1 MVLYVRKRE
10 LERKIMEYV
19 ERNPGTTI
27 YKLAKDL
34 GIEKELARYYIERMI
49 MEGKLLGT
57 IEPEEPY
64 MSFRVEKIEYI
75 GDNVRVSDAGGAN
88 IFETSRNHP
97 LVVAGKIKEYAFLKV
112 YEDRIE
118 VQ

>member
-1 MVLYVRKRE
+1 MVLYVRKGE
-10 LERKIMEYV
+10 LDRKIMEYV
-19 ERNPGTTI
+19 EKNPRTTI
-27 YKLAKDL
+27 SRLAKEL

-64 MSFRVEKIEYI
+64 MSFKVEKIEFI
-75 GDNVRVSDAGGAN
+75 EDNVRISDAWGAN
-88 IFETSRNHP
+88 VLSLNKNDPDVR
-97 LVVAGKIKEYAFLKV
+97 KIKEGVTVEV

-118 VQ
+118 VKE